1 MKIDVNENID
11 NNKNIEN
18 KINAK
23 KIVIFGENLEYIDST
38 EIERLT
44 KKMSTMSFNS
54 SMDESN
60 MAQSIFLQGNKN
72 NFPIYNNSFKDSLH
86 RFVRENNNKEINNL
100 YQLILKEIK
109 KVYYGYTHVE
119 QKMYNKMNTFIRFKE
134 SKNNTPLQI
143 ISKLKEIKET
153 INEAIKFIEVY
164 LTRNLNYLKIIFSK
178 TDKNLSQNLG
188 VKSVSLYFLL
198 DIFDLPNNEL
208 SYILMFKVIDEISC
222 ILRYITDSLDKYI
235 QSNTD
240 KTSLQIPNMNNNN
253 MDENS
258 LNLSAAFNEAIRM
271 KNMYVKEIYELLDKL
286 DEYYIY
292 RVKYYNKYLYTRGN
306 YQVDT
311 NRYLYYDYD
320 DDISDEIF
328 QINSLM
334 DEEVIISKFLDR
346 TLINDFLNYFQTQLS
361 SIFKRNEKLIYLHS
375 IYYNALSIIA
385 IYSFVN
391 YQNCFIEI
399 SMFFIGRIIGKFF
412 YNFILK
418 KGSRMK
424 TLLLISNLIIII
436 ALMVLIF
443 NNLGDD
449 TEIYSYIIVNC
460 LGKFLI
466 GASYCKNIETKF
478 ILNYMPKLL
487 IIKIYIFF
495 LNLNI
500 F

>member
-86 RFVRENNNKEINNL
+86 RFIRENKNKEINNL

-235 QSNTD
+235 QNNTD

-258 LNLSAAFNEAIRM
+258 LNLSAAFNESIRM

-286 DEYYIY
+286 DEYYI
-292 RVKYYNKYLYTRGN
+292 N
-306 YQVDT
+306 
-311 NRYLYYDYD
+311 
-320 DDISDEIF
+320 I
-328 QINSLM
+328 
-334 DEEVIISKFLDR
+334 IIS
-346 TLINDFLNYFQTQLS
+346 IYIQEA
-361 SIFKRNEKLIYLHS
+361 IIKLIQ
-375 IYYNALSIIA
+375 I
-385 IYSFVN
+385 
-391 YQNCFIEI
+391 
-399 SMFFIGRIIGKFF
+399 
-412 YNFILK
+412 
-418 KGSRMK
+418 
-424 TLLLISNLIIII
+424 
-436 ALMVLIF
+436 
-443 NNLGDD
+443 D
-449 TEIYSYIIVNC
+449 
-460 LGKFLI
+460 
-466 GASYCKNIETKF
+466 
-478 ILNYMPKLL
+478 
-487 IIKIYIFF
+487 IYIM
-495 LNLNI
+495 I
-500 F
+500 MMMI